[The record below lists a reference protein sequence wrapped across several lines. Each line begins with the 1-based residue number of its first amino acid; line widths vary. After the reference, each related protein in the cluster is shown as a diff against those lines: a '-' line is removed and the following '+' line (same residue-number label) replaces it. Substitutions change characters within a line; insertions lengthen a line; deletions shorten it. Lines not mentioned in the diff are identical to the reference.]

1 MPTLHIGSGV
11 LMVQPFWTNLL
22 YRSVIISEFFVSKCS
37 VFSFLKEVFIDTFLT
52 PCSIGLKQPRL
63 EGEEYYE
70 LMDEFMA
77 AIKLRWPR
85 ALIQHEDFQSKYAVN
100 LLKRLVIN

>member
-1 MPTLHIGSGV
+1 M
-11 LMVQPFWTNLL
+11 
-22 YRSVIISEFFVSKCS
+22 
-37 VFSFLKEVFIDTFLT
+37 
-52 PCSIGLKQPRL
+52 
-63 EGEEYYE
+63 EGDEYYE

-100 LLKRLVIN
+100 LLKR